1 MTLTTAP
8 SPPLPTPDAPT
19 AIGRAFCCRGCGQDQ
34 PRSGYCRE
42 CRRKYQRQY
51 RRRNRSS
58 AMHKYAEALAKVDDL
73 RKVKALA
80 VAMIRRFNG
89 VENIADAWKR
99 EFDYVTQT
107 APGSRRAW
115 NYIASLLNYMRFAED
130 NPPKPNL
137 AALTD
142 EELDELKVEAL
153 LDLIRERP
161 QVAVTAAKALG
172 WIVIQPGE

>member
-1 MTLTTAP
+1 
-8 SPPLPTPDAPT
+8 
-19 AIGRAFCCRGCGQDQ
+19 
-34 PRSGYCRE
+34 
-42 CRRKYQRQY
+42 
-51 RRRNRSS
+51 
-58 AMHKYAEALAKVDDL
+58 MHKYAEALAKVDDL

-80 VAMIRRFNG
+80 LAMIRRFNG

-115 NYIASLLNYMRFAED
+115 NYIAALLNYLRFAGD

-137 AALTD
+137 SALTD

-153 LDLIRERP
+153 LDLIRDRP
-161 QVAVTAAKALG
+161 DIAVTAADVLG
-172 WIVIQPGE
+172 WTVIPPHDHL